1 MSRRYQAVDVFHDAP
16 LSGNPLAVLFDADDL
31 TTDEMQSITRWFN
44 LSETTFLLP
53 PSTPDA
59 DYRVRIFTIDREMPF
74 AGHPTLGTCHAW
86 LSAGGRAKTDG
97 EVIQECGAG
106 LITIRHTPG
115 QPLAFAAPPL
125 IRTGALE
132 PEILAEIVRVLQ
144 IKAEDVLDAEW
155 ADNGPGWALIR
166 LADADSVKALEPL
179 RSTPGRLDLGVVG
192 LYPKGGALAYEVR
205 AFFTAEAGALRED
218 PVTGSL
224 NAAVAQALI
233 AKGLV
238 TAPYV
243 AAQGERLGR
252 SGRIFIDQ
260 DATGRLWVGGRT
272 QTLISGEM
280 PRISAIRTDES
291 FKI

>member
-1 MSRRYQAVDVFHDAP
+1 MPRRYQTVDVFHDTRF
-16 LSGNPLAVLFDADDL
+16 SGNPLAVVFDADDL
-31 TTDEMQSITRWFN
+31 TTEEMQRITRWLN

-86 LSAGGRAKTDG
+86 LSAGGRPKRDG
-97 EVIQECGAG
+97 LVVQECAAG
-106 LITIRHTPG
+106 LIDIRHQPG

-125 IRTGALE
+125 IRSGPLDGETMS
-132 PEILAEIVRVLQ
+132 EIAHVLQ
-144 IKAEDVLDAEW
+144 IASETIVEAEW
-155 ADNGPGWALIR
+155 ADNGPGWILVR
-166 LADADSVKALEPL
+166 LADASAVKALEPL

-192 LYPKGGALAYEVR
+192 LYPAGGPLAYEVR

-233 AKGLV
+233 AKGV
-238 TAPYV
+238 VKAPYV

-252 SGRIFIDQ
+252 TGRIFIDQ
-260 DATGRLWVGGRT
+260 DAAGRIWVGGRT
-272 QTLISGEM
+272 ETLVLGTM
-280 PRISAIRTDES
+280 PDARSA
-291 FKI
+291 

>member
-1 MSRRYQAVDVFHDAP
+1 MSRRYQTVDVFHDTP
-16 LSGNPLAVLFDADDL
+16 FSGNPLAVVFDAEDL
-31 TTDEMQSITRWFN
+31 TTDQMQRITRWLN

-86 LSAGGRAKTDG
+86 LSAGGQPKREG
-97 EVIQECGAG
+97 LVIQECAAG
-106 LITIRHTPG
+106 LIDIRNTPG

-125 IRTGALE
+125 LRTGPLD
-132 PEILAEIVRVLQ
+132 AEMTAQIARVLQ
-144 IKAEDVLDAEW
+144 IDPKVIVEAQW
-155 ADNGPGWALIR
+155 ADNGPGWALVR
-166 LADADSVKALEPL
+166 LGDADAVKALEPL

-192 LYPKGGALAYEVR
+192 LYPAGGPLAYEVR

-224 NAAVAQALI
+224 NAAVAQAMI
-233 AKGLV
+233 AQGLV
-238 TAPYV
+238 QAPYV

-252 SGRIFIDQ
+252 TGRIFIDQ
-260 DATGRLWVGGRT
+260 DAAGRIWVGGRT
-272 QTLISGEM
+272 ETLVLGTM
-280 PRISAIRTDES
+280 PNA
-291 FKI
+291 KLL